1 MITFVLA
8 VIVLVATPGPALL
21 SILGVG
27 TSFGFRVGLAYTAG
41 VLIGANVVS
50 LMAVIGLLSFV
61 TAFPK
66 FKLLF
71 TLLSI
76 CYLLYIAFKIAI
88 SKGHPTPINRP
99 ADIGIF
105 DGILIQLINP
115 KAYAVALALFSGF
128 PFFEQ
133 SLMVET
139 ILKFLIANAIWI
151 PAHFFWLYFGESLRK
166 LDLSR
171 EKIVILNYSLAFL
184 MVLAVA
190 LSII

>member
-1 MITFVLA
+1 MIT
-8 VIVLVATPGPALL
+8 
-21 SILGVG
+21 
-27 TSFGFRVGLAYTAG
+27 FGFRVSLAYTAG

-50 LMAVIGLLSFV
+50 LRAVIGLLSFV

-105 DGILIQLINP
+105 DGLGCGIITNLDRHLQVIQNS
-115 KAYAVALALFSGF
+115 K
-128 PFFEQ
+128 
-133 SLMVET
+133 VER
-139 ILKFLIANAIWI
+139 I
-151 PAHFFWLYFGESLRK
+151 PV
-166 LDLSR
+166 
-171 EKIVILNYSLAFL
+171 EKRPI
-184 MVLAVA
+184 MD
-190 LSII
+190 